1 MTIEDIALTM
11 TPGIGVKGAVHLL
24 EVFGD
29 APRIFAA
36 SAGELVTKAELR
48 DDLAQNIV
56 RRKGFAEAEKE
67 LAYTHRNG
75 ITAIAST
82 DPEYPQLLRETSDYP
97 HILYIKGNIEVLS
110 GRCIA
115 IVGTRK
121 ATPYGR
127 SACIRLVE
135 ELSELVP
142 GLCIVS
148 GLALGMDAEAHHAA
162 LAAGIPTIGVLP
174 NPLPQVVP
182 AQHTALARDI
192 VARGGALV
200 TELHSQSKQTGN
212 FYLPRNRII
221 AALSA
226 GTIVVEAAFDSGS
239 LHTARYADGYN
250 RTVMAIPGR
259 VTDKYSFGTNHLIR
273 SRKAQLILSA
283 QDVVDEMCWELGA
296 EIARRA
302 PKPATTS
309 LVPNEKELLA
319 LFPESD
325 PISVGALG
333 ELSGLNPG
341 ELTAILLGL
350 ELAGTV
356 RKTPGDCYLKLR

>member
-1 MTIEDIALTM
+1 MTIEDVALTM

-24 EVFGD
+24 ETFGD
-29 APRIFAA
+29 ARRIFAA
-36 SAGELVTKAELR
+36 SAGELVAEAALR
-48 DDLAQNIV
+48 ADLAQNIV

-67 LAYTHRNG
+67 LAHCRRNQ
-75 ITAIAST
+75 ITAVAST
-82 DPEYPQLLRETSDYP
+82 DAQYPALLRETPDYP
-97 HILYIKGNIEVLS
+97 HVLYIRGNVDVLS
-110 GRCIA
+110 MRCVA

-121 ATPYGR
+121 ATQYGR
-127 SACIRLVE
+127 GMCIRLVE
-135 ELSELVP
+135 ELAELVP
-142 GLCIVS
+142 GLCIIS
-148 GLALGMDAEAHHAA
+148 GLAMGMDAEAHHAA

-174 NPLPQVVP
+174 NALPQVMP
-182 AQHTALARDI
+182 TQHTALARDI

-239 LHTARYADGYN
+239 LHTAHYADGYN
-250 RTVMAIPGR
+250 RTVMALPGR
-259 VTDKYSFGTNHLIR
+259 VTDKYSFGNNHLIR

-283 QDVVDEMCWELGA
+283 QDVVNEIGWELGQQ
-296 EIARRA
+296 IAQRA

-309 LVPNEKELLA
+309 LVPPEKELLGF
-319 LFPESD
+319 FPESD
-325 PISVGALG
+325 PISVGMLG

-341 ELTAILLGL
+341 ELTTLLLGL
-350 ELAGTV
+350 ELAGVV

>member
-29 APRIFAA
+29 APRIFGA
-36 SAGELVTKAELR
+36 SADELVAKAELR
-48 DDLAQNIV
+48 ADLAQNIV
-56 RRKGFAEAEKE
+56 HRKGFAEAEKE
-67 LAYTHRNG
+67 LTHCRRND

-82 DPEYPQLLRETSDYP
+82 DSEYPRLLRETPDYP
-97 HILYIKGNIEVLS
+97 HVLYIKGNTATLS

-115 IVGTRK
+115 VVGTRK

-127 SACIRLVE
+127 SMCIRLVQ

-148 GLALGMDAEAHHAA
+148 GLALGLDAEAHHAA

-174 NPLPQVVP
+174 NALPQVVP

-192 VARGGALV
+192 VARGGTLV
-200 TELHSQSKQTGN
+200 TELHSQSRQTGN

-239 LHTARYADGYN
+239 LHTAHYADGYH
-250 RTVMAIPGR
+250 RTVMAVPGR
-259 VTDKYSFGTNHLIR
+259 TTDKFSFGANHLIC

-283 QDVVDEMCWELGA
+283 QDVVDEIGWELGS
-296 EIARRA
+296 EVVQRR
-302 PKPATTS
+302 PVPATTA

-319 LFPESD
+319 FFPDSD
-325 PISVGALG
+325 PISIGALG
-333 ELSGLNPG
+333 ERSGLNPG
-341 ELTAILLGL
+341 ELTTLLLGL
-350 ELAGTV
+350 ELAGAV
-356 RKTPGDCYLKLR
+356 RKSPGDCYLKLR